1 MLTADFDIHDMDLRE
16 QTQSAITDKE
26 CTAMKAIAVFCG
38 SGEGASPV
46 YRACAAELGH
56 LLAERQITLIY
67 GGAKVGLMGAVAD
80 AVLERGG
87 RVIGVLPYFLQSR
100 EIAHTGLTE
109 LILVNSMHERKA
121 KMADLADGFIALPGG
136 PGTMEEFFEI
146 FTWALLGLHAK
157 PCGFLN
163 VNHYY
168 DPLAALFDRML
179 QEGFMQPQFRSMILT
194 DESPEGLLQQF
205 ATYSAPPVKT
215 FLNAERT

>member
-136 PGTMEEFFEI
+136 PGTLEEFFEAL
-146 FTWALLGLHAK
+146 TWGRLELHRKPVGLLNTG
-157 PCGFLN
+157 G
-163 VNHYY
+163 YY
-168 DPLAALFDRML
+168 DPLLAMFERMER
-179 QEGFMQPQFRSMILT
+179 EGFMRPLGHAAIIT
-194 DESPEGLLQQF
+194 DETPEGLLERFSNLRQ
-205 ATYSAPPVKT
+205 TSAGK
-215 FLNAERT
+215 